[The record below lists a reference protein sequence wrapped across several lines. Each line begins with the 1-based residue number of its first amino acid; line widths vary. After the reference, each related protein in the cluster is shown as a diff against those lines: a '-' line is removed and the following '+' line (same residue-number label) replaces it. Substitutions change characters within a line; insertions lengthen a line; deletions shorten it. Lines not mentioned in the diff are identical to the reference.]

1 MEIGAPLAVVSES
14 RVEED
19 HHVIILKPHSRVS
32 LMTLSIHGDADQCNT
47 RTSEI
52 TSLVLKPS
60 EVVCILKKKEKKKK
74 QKTAIQ
80 YLMYV
85 RNKVLFIGTFI

>member
-1 MEIGAPLAVVSES
+1 MAVVSES

-32 LMTLSIHGDADQCNT
+32 LMTLGTHGDADQCNT
-47 RTSEI
+47 RMKEI
-52 TSLVLKPS
+52 ISLVLKPS
-60 EVVCILKKKEKKKK
+60 EVVCILKKERKKNRK
-74 QKTAIQ
+74 QPSSQ

-85 RNKVLFIGTFI
+85 RNKVLFIGIFI

>member
-1 MEIGAPLAVVSES
+1 MAVVSES

-32 LMTLSIHGDADQCNT
+32 LMTLGTHRDADQCNT

-60 EVVCILKKKEKKKK
+60 EVVCILKKKEK
-74 QKTAIQ
+74 QKAVIQ

-85 RNKVLFIGTFI
+85 RNKVLFIGIFI